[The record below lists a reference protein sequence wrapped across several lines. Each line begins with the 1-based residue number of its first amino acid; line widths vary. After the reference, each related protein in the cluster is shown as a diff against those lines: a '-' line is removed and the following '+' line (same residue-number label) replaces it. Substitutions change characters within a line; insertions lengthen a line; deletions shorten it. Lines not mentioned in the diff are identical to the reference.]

1 MRSEALKHRDQS
13 KSCAAR
19 AMLKIRPS
27 SSPSPRGRRNHL
39 SLSLPHGRDG
49 RETPVRAGERVRG
62 TLRGLLKLLLV
73 SSVIATALGE
83 GNPPRDS
90 DYDYD
95 PPAPGSYSLP
105 VVKVAPDGALLDSEG
120 KSLNLRDLTHGRVT
134 ILSFIYTRC
143 AAPKACPYATG
154 VLNQIHDLSVDDKT
168 LAKSM
173 RLVSLSFD
181 PEYDTP
187 ERLAAYSENVREQGS
202 GCEWSFA
209 TAKSRV
215 ELDKILAAY
224 DQAVDKRQNPADP
237 QGPLYHIL
245 RVFLIDREGRI
256 RNIYSSGT
264 LDPRLVVADVKT
276 LLLEESKVSKQ

>member
-1 MRSEALKHRDQS
+1 V
-13 KSCAAR
+13 
-19 AMLKIRPS
+19 S
-27 SSPSPRGRRNHL
+27 SQVF
-39 SLSLPHGRDG
+39 GRDG
-49 RETPVRAGERVRG
+49 ARPSNRVWLVTFAIFCAGIMLTLAETN
-62 TLRGLLKLLLV
+62 
-73 SSVIATALGE
+73 SS
-83 GNPPRDS
+83 RDS

-105 VVKVAPDGALLDSEG
+105 VIKPAADGALLDSNN
-120 KSLNLRDLTHGRVT
+120 KSVKLRDFMHGRITV
-134 ILSFIYTRC
+134 LSFIYTRC

-173 RLVSLSFD
+173 HLVSLSFD

-187 ERLAAYSENVREQGS
+187 QRLAAYSENVRDQKS

-209 TAKSRV
+209 TAKSRA
-215 ELDKILAAY
+215 ELESILAAY
-224 DQAVDKRQNPADP
+224 DQAVDKRTNPADP
-237 QGPLYHIL
+237 QGPLYHTL
-245 RVFLIDREGRI
+245 RVFLIDGEGRI

-276 LLLEESKVSKQ
+276 LLLQESKLSKQ

>member
-1 MRSEALKHRDQS
+1 MVRSFGGGATSVSS
-13 KSCAAR
+13 KMLGRNR
-19 AMLKIRPS
+19 ARPS
-27 SSPSPRGRRNHL
+27 NCFVLNFDRL
-39 SLSLPHGRDG
+39 FIVAFTLFLPAAISFAA
-49 RETPVRAGERVRG
+49 E
-62 TLRGLLKLLLV
+62 
-73 SSVIATALGE
+73 SV
-83 GNPPRDS
+83 RDS

-95 PPAPGSYSLP
+95 PPAAGSYSLP
-105 VVKVAPDGALLDSEG
+105 VIKPAADGALLDSNN
-120 KSLNLRDLTHGRVT
+120 KSVKLRDLTRGRIT
-134 ILSFIYTRC
+134 LLSFIYTRC

-168 LAKSM
+168 LAKSI

-187 ERLAAYSENVREQGS
+187 KRLAAYSENVRDQKS

-209 TAKSRV
+209 AAKSRA
-215 ELDKILAAY
+215 ELETILAAY
-224 DQAVDKRQNPADP
+224 DQAVDNRQNPADP
-237 QGPLYHIL
+237 QGPLYHTL
-245 RVFLIDREGRI
+245 RVFLIDWEGRI

>member
-1 MRSEALKHRDQS
+1 
-13 KSCAAR
+13 
-19 AMLKIRPS
+19 MLEIIPS
-27 SSPSPRGRRNHL
+27 SSPSPRGRRNYL
-39 SLSLPHGRDG
+39 SLWERVG
-49 RETPVRAGERVRG
+49 VRAIGF
-62 TLRGLLKLLLV
+62 LKFLLV
-73 SSVIATALGE
+73 SFAVTAAVGL
-83 GNPPRDS
+83 PRDN
-90 DYDYD
+90 DHDYD
-95 PPAPGSYSLP
+95 PPAAGSYSLP
-105 VVKVAPDGALLDSEG
+105 VIKPAADGALLDSNN
-120 KSLNLRDLTHGRVT
+120 KSVQLRDLTRGRITV
-134 ILSFIYTRC
+134 LSFIYTRC

-154 VLNQIHDLSVDDKT
+154 VLTQIHDLSVDDKT

-187 ERLAAYSENVREQGS
+187 QRLATYSENVRDQKS

-209 TAKSRV
+209 TAKSRA
-215 ELDKILAAY
+215 ELETILAAY

-237 QGPLYHIL
+237 QGPLYHTL

-276 LLLEESKVSKQ
+276 LLLENARVSKQ

>member
-1 MRSEALKHRDQS
+1 MSS
-13 KSCAAR
+13 KMLGRNR
-19 AMLKIRPS
+19 ARPS
-27 SSPSPRGRRNHL
+27 NCFVLNFDRL
-39 SLSLPHGRDG
+39 FIVAFTLFLPAAISFAA
-49 RETPVRAGERVRG
+49 E
-62 TLRGLLKLLLV
+62 
-73 SSVIATALGE
+73 SV
-83 GNPPRDS
+83 RDS

-95 PPAPGSYSLP
+95 PPAAGSYSLP
-105 VVKVAPDGALLDSEG
+105 VIKPAADGALLDSNN
-120 KSLNLRDLTHGRVT
+120 KSVKLRDLTRGRIT
-134 ILSFIYTRC
+134 LLSFIYTRC

-154 VLNQIHDLSVDDKT
+154 VLNQIHDLSIDDKT
-168 LAKSM
+168 LARSM

-187 ERLAAYSENVREQGS
+187 QRLAAYSDNVRDQKS
-202 GCEWSFA
+202 GCEWFFA

-245 RVFLIDREGRI
+245 RLFLIDREGRI

-276 LLLEESKVSKQ
+276 LLLEESKVPKQ